1 VVGEKSMMGKRLAE
15 DRDTWRKLTPTPKEL
30 ATSYSLAVH
39 NSHIIALSN
48 HNFGN
53 TGSWLDQGV

>member
-1 VVGEKSMMGKRLAE
+1 MMGKRLAE